1 MRGHIKAISLPL
13 IGIVLCFVVGCTKP
27 AETRR
32 VLEAQGYQQVEI
44 TGWKMFGCSEDDSHH
59 TGFRARGQNGE
70 EVSGVACSG
79 WFKGT
84 TLRFD

>member
-1 MRGHIKAISLPL
+1 MRMTIRWITLPL
-13 IGIVLCFVVGCTKP
+13 IGLVMCGIVGCTKP
-27 AETRR
+27 SETRR
-32 VLEAQGYQQVEI
+32 VLEAQGYTEVEI

-59 TGFRARGQNGE
+59 TGFRARGTNGQ

-84 TLRFD
+84 TVRFD